1 MFKVW
6 KFLSVCILV
15 LLSLV
20 VQAKQVR
27 VDSLRYKTAPDH
39 SRVIFDV
46 SSAVRYKI
54 LRLNKPERVVI
65 DLKNTKLLKRLAQ
78 PAANHPLFKR
88 IRSAARNK
96 KNLRVVIDLKDGVTS
111 KSFTLKPAKTK
122 GHRLVV
128 DLFANNK
135 KVTFANKKIKPS
147 PTLKRK
153 KAVNKAI
160 RKPSRDII
168 IAVDAG
174 HGGSDPG
181 ALGKGGSKE
190 KDVVLQIAK
199 KLATQINKKKGMK
212 AVLVRDKD
220 ELIDL
225 RKRMEIAR
233 SKNADLFVSI
243 HADAFDNAKAK
254 GASVFTLSSKA
265 AIKEAKKNWLGK
277 NKRYSDLVGG
287 VKLADKEA
295 VVASVLVDLSQK
307 ATEDVSRKIAKKVLK
322 QFDNIGHLHSHSV
335 KKQGF
340 MVLKAPDIPS
350 ILVETA
356 FISNPSEEKK
366 LKSHRHQI
374 KMANAIFKGIVGYYR
389 ENPPRE
395 TYFAMKQNANTVAS
409 VKQKRKSRLKTNKK
423 HVIARGDTLSEI
435 AALYGVSMRS
445 IKSANSL
452 GGTRIK
458 TGQIL
463 IIPRG

>member
-1 MFKVW
+1 MFRMW
-6 KFLSVCILV
+6 KFISVCILV

-27 VDSLRYKTAPDH
+27 VDSLRYRTAPNH

-54 LRLNKPERVVI
+54 SRLNKPERVVI
-65 DLKNTKLLKRLAQ
+65 DLKNTKLSKRLAQ
-78 PAANHPLFKR
+78 PDTNHPLFKR

-96 KNLRVVIDLKDGVTS
+96 KNLRVVIDLKEGVSS
-111 KSFTLKPAKTK
+111 KSFTLKPAATK

-128 DLFANNK
+128 DLFAKNK
-135 KVTFANKKIKPS
+135 RAKSTPI
-147 PTLKRK
+147 RK
-153 KAVNKAI
+153 KKKTVNKTI

-190 KDVVLQIAK
+190 KDIVLQIAK

-212 AVLVRDKD
+212 AILVRDKD

-233 SKNADLFVSI
+233 SKNADLFISI
-243 HADAFDNAKAK
+243 HADAFDNVKAK

-265 AIKEAKKNWLGK
+265 AIKEAQNNWLGK

-307 ATEDVSRKIAKKVLK
+307 ATEDVSRNIAKKVLK
-322 QFDNIGHLHSHSV
+322 QFKNIGHLHSHRV

-366 LKSHRHQI
+366 LKSHRHQL
-374 KMANAIFKGIVGYYR
+374 KMANAIFKGIVGYYK
-389 ENPPRE
+389 ENPPRD
-395 TYFAMKQNANTVAS
+395 TYFAIESNANTIAA
-409 VKQKRKSRLKTNKK
+409 VKQKRRSRLTVSSKK

-435 AALYGVSMRS
+435 AAYYGVSMRS
-445 IKSANSL
+445 IKSVNSL
-452 GGTRIK
+452 GGSRIK